1 MNKDKLIKEECDR
14 LVNHV
19 SFEMKLNE
27 IRLSQ
32 NYRERQQDAK
42 VTVIMP
48 TWNRAFIIQRAVDS
62 VLQQSYKNFEIIIS
76 DDGSSDNTEAVIN
89 KRYGNEPRIS
99 YIKNGHSGVS
109 HARNVALK
117 QAQGD
122 LIAYLDSD
130 DVWSKDYLLL
140 MVNTF
145 VDFPEINTLYCG
157 VRCIDQAN
165 KSDYILFRQYER
177 KALLERNFIAINIF
191 MHRTA
196 LFEKLHGFNEE
207 YNVLED
213 WELIIRYTQDN
224 LPKALECC
232 LATYYRQKDLNNRTL
247 ADDFYDTFKYTS
259 GKIRQL
265 HTA

>member
-1 MNKDKLIKEECDR
+1 MKEDKLINDEFDK
-14 LVNHV
+14 LVNHA
-19 SFEMKLNE
+19 SFKMKLNE
-27 IRLSQ
+27 IRLRQ
-32 NYRERQQDAK
+32 KYQKRQQNAK

-48 TWNRAFIIQRAVDS
+48 TWNRAFIIQRSIDS
-62 VLQQSYKNFEIIIS
+62 VLQQSYKNFELIIS

-89 KRYGNEPRIS
+89 KRYGNEPRIN
-99 YIKNGHSGVS
+99 YKKNEHYGVS
-109 HARNVALK
+109 HARNVALR

-130 DVWSKDYLLL
+130 NVWSKDYLLL

-157 VRCIDQAN
+157 IRCIDQVN

-177 KALLERNFIAINIF
+177 KELLERNFIDMNIF

-213 WELIIRYTQDN
+213 WEFIIRYTQDN
-224 LPKALECC
+224 FPKALECC
-232 LATYYRQKDLNNRTL
+232 LATYYRQTDLNNLTL
-247 ADDFYDTFKYTS
+247 TEDLYDTFINNS
-259 GKIRQL
+259 RKIRQL